1 MYRPL
6 VVPLAAFVL
15 ISVPQFL
22 SAQNSC
28 DKQFVVSEVSLSPT
42 THLPASEQAA
52 IRARLIGR
60 CFDNQQLGEL
70 ASAVSD
76 VLQSFG
82 YLQAAVP
89 EPSITA
95 FDTSRHP
102 QPVSLNV
109 EVKEGERYKVRE
121 IQIHGYKAV
130 SPEQIMALSQTQLE
144 DFFDRN
150 KMRETAQAVRKLYAA
165 IGYLN
170 ASIVP
175 SVQVLGGRGVCVSFT
190 IIEGPQSP

>member
-6 VVPLAAFVL
+6 VVSFAALVL
-15 ISVPQFL
+15 VSVPRFL
-22 SAQNSC
+22 HAQDSC
-28 DKQFVVSEVSLSPT
+28 GKQFVVSEVSLPTT

-52 IRARLIGR
+52 IRAQLIGR

-76 VLQSFG
+76 VLQSIG

-95 FDTSRHP
+95 SDTSRHP

-109 EVKEGERYKVRE
+109 EVNEGERYKVQDIVIR
-121 IQIHGYKAV
+121 GNRAV
-130 SPEQIMALSQTQLE
+130 PAEQIIVLSQTQLE

-150 KMRETAQAVRKLYAA
+150 KMRETAEAMRKLYASR
-165 IGYLN
+165 GYLN

-175 SVQVLGGRGVCVSFT
+175 SVRLLGGRGVSVSFT